1 MKTRCT
7 RGLLIGFF
15 CSFAW
20 LSVSAATRVCS
31 VYIESYSALQKQIFL
46 GAEIFQAPQ
55 LGALPMVITK
65 ALPGAAQMDNGKPVA
80 LHVLDIGAGKTGFVL
95 EVTPAG
101 TAEAY
106 LQAIA
111 GAEAKLPVPVAGL
124 YQLPDG
130 TAARIA
136 GGHVLLAMK
145 GSDLDACLG
154 KGADPLPAMPA
165 IPGVIRVSISP
176 AALLPMFENF
186 KKTMAAMSA
195 AGGAKT
201 DQGRRSLE
209 TVFDFYGLFLG
220 QMDALHIGLDIQS
233 EGLFFHTRLAPKPG
247 SDIAAIM
254 ASLKPV
260 PSAERAF
267 IEANS
272 LFSYAAGSFTLPP
285 LLKTQIVELYT
296 KMLTLAPNFEA
307 AQANELAAVM
317 NQSMQAVGA
326 PMAFNGSLSTNSRA
340 LFVQGV
346 MNIPNPGAYLDRQLA
361 MMKTPA
367 YQKMMSQS
375 GMRMSEPT
383 QRAYKGVT
391 IHTWSNLFDEKT
403 FAKLMRDALPS
414 NTPPQDVEAATQASM
429 GPMRAVM
436 QLFCNGYEYAATPKG
451 VVFGMGAPAMIEKT
465 ISRVQAPAGLSP
477 EADRIQ
483 TLFAPATAPYVLGR
497 FSLSGLMGLVLS
509 SQPELAAA
517 LQKQAQAQPAGEG
530 VVFAHWANRGEACS
544 ALLIPP
550 SEIKAITAQTQAI
563 QAQAMKKSQSGRAPK
578 PVAPVEPPK

>member
-7 RGLLIGFF
+7 RGLLISFF
-15 CSFAW
+15 CSFAV
-20 LSVSAATRVCS
+20 LSGSAATRVCS
-31 VYIESYSALQKQIFL
+31 VYIESYAALQKQIFL

-111 GAEAKLPVPVAGL
+111 GAEAKLPAPVDGL
-124 YQLPDG
+124 YKLPDG
-130 TAARIA
+130 TSARIA
-136 GGHVLLAMK
+136 GGRVLLAMK

-165 IPGVIRVSISP
+165 IPGVIRVSLSP
-176 AALLPMFENF
+176 AALIPMFENF
-186 KKTMAAMSA
+186 KKTMAAMPAS
-195 AGGAKT
+195 GASKA
-201 DQGRRSLE
+201 DQSRRSLE

-267 IEANS
+267 IEGNS
-272 LFSYAAGSFTLPP
+272 FFGYAAGGFTLPP
-285 LLKTQIVELYT
+285 LLKTQIVDLYT
-296 KMLTLAPNFEA
+296 KMLTLTPNFEA
-307 AQANELAAVM
+307 AQTNELAAVM
-317 NQSMQAVGA
+317 NQSMQAIGA
-326 PMAFNGSLSTNSRA
+326 PMVFNGSLSTNGRT
-340 LFVQGV
+340 LLVQGV
-346 MNIPNPGAYLDRQLA
+346 MDIPGPGSYLDRQLA

-367 YQKMMSQS
+367 YQKVMSQS

-383 QRAYKGVT
+383 QRAYKGLT
-391 IHTWSNLFDEKT
+391 IHTWSNLFDEKAFT
-403 FAKLMRDALPS
+403 KLMRDALPS

-429 GPMRAVM
+429 GPMRTVM
-436 QLFCNGYEYAATPKG
+436 QLFCNGYEYAATSKG
-451 VVFGMGAPAMIEKT
+451 VAFGMGSPAMIEQT
-465 ISRVQAPAGLSP
+465 ISRVQAPSGLSP

-483 TLFAPATAPYVLGR
+483 KLFAPATAPYALGR
-497 FSLSGLMGLVLS
+497 FSLSGLMSLVLA
-509 SQPELAAA
+509 SQFEMTAP
-517 LQKQAQAQPAGEG
+517 LQKQAKTAEEG
-530 VVFAHWANRGEACS
+530 IVFAHWADHGEACS

-550 SEIKAITAQTQAI
+550 SEIKAIAAQTQAI
-563 QAQAMKKSQSGRAPK
+563 QAQAMKKSQSGRTPNPTVPAQAPK
-578 PVAPVEPPK
+578 